1 MVIWS
6 SLVRNFDLF
15 VGSQEDEYNY
25 LFKVVLV
32 GDSGVGKSC
41 LLSRFA
47 WDQFSLD
54 CKSTIG
60 VEFATKSVK
69 IEGQTVKAQLWDTAG
84 QERYRA
90 ITTAYYREAV
100 GAVIVY
106 DITKEDTFKSVGKWV
121 QDVRNNTN
129 RDVCIMLVGNKC
141 DLRKERSVTMEMGKL
156 FARNNELS
164 FIEASALDSTNV
176 ESAFTSILSEIFHSI
191 SQQGIKEGVGVFAQP
206 GLGKTITLEECK
218 EDEQQRMKCCN
229 KL

>member
-1 MVIWS
+1 MVA
-6 SLVRNFDLF
+6 
-15 VGSQEDEYNY
+15 GSQEDEYNY

-54 CKSTIG
+54 SKSTIG
-60 VEFATKSVK
+60 VEFATKSVM

-106 DITKEDTFKSVGKWV
+106 DITKEDTFKSVEKWV
-121 QDVRNNTN
+121 QDVRNNTS
-129 RDVCIMLVGNKC
+129 REVCIMLVGNKC
-141 DLRKERSVTMEMGKL
+141 DLRKERAVTTEMGKL

-164 FIEASALDSTNV
+164 FLEASALDSTNV
-176 ESAFTSILSEIFHSI
+176 ESAFSSILSEIFHSV
-191 SQQGIKEGVGVFAQP
+191 SQKGIKEGVGVFAKP
-206 GLGKTITLEECK
+206 GVGKTIVLEESK
-218 EDEQQRMKCCN
+218 DDRQQRMKCCSR
-229 KL
+229 L

>member
-1 MVIWS
+1 M
-6 SLVRNFDLF
+6 FA
-15 VGSQEDEYNY
+15 GSQEDEYNY

-54 CKSTIG
+54 SKSTIG
-60 VEFATKSVK
+60 VEFATKSVM

-106 DITKEDTFKSVGKWV
+106 DITKEDTFKSVEKWV
-121 QDVRNNTN
+121 QDVRNNTS
-129 RDVCIMLVGNKC
+129 REVCIMLVGNKC
-141 DLRKERSVTMEMGKL
+141 DLRKERAVTTEMGKL

-164 FIEASALDSTNV
+164 FLEASALDSTNV
-176 ESAFTSILSEIFHSI
+176 ESAFTSILSEIFHSV
-191 SQQGIKEGVGVFAQP
+191 SQKGIKEGVGVFAKP
-206 GLGKTITLEECK
+206 GMGRTIVLEESK
-218 EDEQQRMKCCN
+218 DDRQQRMKCCSR
-229 KL
+229 L

>member
-1 MVIWS
+1 M
-6 SLVRNFDLF
+6 FA
-15 VGSQEDEYNY
+15 GSQEDEYNY

-54 CKSTIG
+54 SKSTIG
-60 VEFATKSVK
+60 VEFATKSVM

-100 GAVIVY
+100 GAIIVY
-106 DITKEDTFKSVGKWV
+106 DITKEDTFKSVEKWV
-121 QDVRNNTN
+121 QDVRNNTS
-129 RDVCIMLVGNKC
+129 REVCIMLVGNKC
-141 DLRKERSVTMEMGKL
+141 DLRKERAVTTEMGKL

-164 FIEASALDSTNV
+164 FLEASALDSTNV
-176 ESAFTSILSEIFHSI
+176 ESAFTSILSEIFHSV
-191 SQQGIKEGVGVFAQP
+191 SQKGIKEGVGVFAKP
-206 GLGKTITLEECK
+206 GMGRTIVLEESK
-218 EDEQQRMKCCN
+218 DDRQQRMKCCSR
-229 KL
+229 L

>member
-1 MVIWS
+1 MVA
-6 SLVRNFDLF
+6 
-15 VGSQEDEYNY
+15 GSQEDEYNY

-54 CKSTIG
+54 SKSTIG
-60 VEFATKSVK
+60 VEFATKSVM

-106 DITKEDTFKSVGKWV
+106 DITKEDTFKSVEKWV
-121 QDVRNNTN
+121 QDVRNNTS
-129 RDVCIMLVGNKC
+129 REVCIMLVGNKC
-141 DLRKERSVTMEMGKL
+141 DLRKERAVTTEMGKL

-164 FIEASALDSTNV
+164 FLEASALDSTNV
-176 ESAFTSILSEIFHSI
+176 ESAFTSILSEIFHSV
-191 SQQGIKEGVGVFAQP
+191 SQKGIKEGVGVFAKP
-206 GLGKTITLEECK
+206 GVGKTIVLEESK
-218 EDEQQRMKCCN
+218 DDRQQRMKCCSR
-229 KL
+229 L

>member
-1 MVIWS
+1 MVT
-6 SLVRNFDLF
+6 
-15 VGSQEDEYNY
+15 GSQEDEYNY

-54 CKSTIG
+54 SKSTIG
-60 VEFATKSVK
+60 VEFATKSVM

-106 DITKEDTFKSVGKWV
+106 DITKEDTFKSVEKWV
-121 QDVRNNTN
+121 QDVRNNTS
-129 RDVCIMLVGNKC
+129 REVCIMLVGNKC
-141 DLRKERSVTMEMGKL
+141 DLRKERAVTTEMGKL

-164 FIEASALDSTNV
+164 FLEASALDSTNV
-176 ESAFTSILSEIFHSI
+176 ESAFTSILSEIFHSV
-191 SQQGIKEGVGVFAQP
+191 SQKGIKEGVGVFAKP
-206 GLGKTITLEECK
+206 GVGKTIVLEESK
-218 EDEQQRMKCCN
+218 DDRQQRMKCCSR
-229 KL
+229 L

>member
-1 MVIWS
+1 MT
-6 SLVRNFDLF
+6 LL
-15 VGSQEDEYNY
+15 GSQEDEYNY

-54 CKSTIG
+54 SKSTIG
-60 VEFATKSVK
+60 VEFATKSVM

-90 ITTAYYREAV
+90 ITTAYYREAG

-106 DITKEDTFKSVGKWV
+106 DITKEDTFKSVEKWV
-121 QDVRNNTN
+121 QDVRNNTSSE
-129 RDVCIMLVGNKC
+129 VCIMLVGNKC
-141 DLRKERSVTMEMGKL
+141 DLRKERAVTTEMGKL

-164 FIEASALDSTNV
+164 FLEASALDSTNV
-176 ESAFTSILSEIFHSI
+176 ESAFSSILSEIFHSV
-191 SQQGIKEGVGVFAQP
+191 SQKGIKEGVGVFAKP
-206 GLGKTITLEECK
+206 GMGKTIVLEENK
-218 EDEQQRMKCCN
+218 DDRQQRMKCCSR
-229 KL
+229 L

>member
-1 MVIWS
+1 MVA
-6 SLVRNFDLF
+6 
-15 VGSQEDEYNY
+15 GSQEDEYNY

-54 CKSTIG
+54 SKSTIG
-60 VEFATKSVK
+60 VEFATKSVM

-106 DITKEDTFKSVGKWV
+106 DITKEDTFKSVEKWV
-121 QDVRNNTN
+121 QDVRNNTS
-129 RDVCIMLVGNKC
+129 REICIMLVGNKC
-141 DLRKERSVTMEMGKL
+141 DLRKERAVTTEMGKL

-164 FIEASALDSTNV
+164 FLEASALDSTNV
-176 ESAFTSILSEIFHSI
+176 ESAFSSILSEIFHSV
-191 SQQGIKEGVGVFAQP
+191 SQKGIKEGVGVFAKP
-206 GLGKTITLEECK
+206 GMGKINVLEESK
-218 EDEQQRMKCCN
+218 DDRQQRMKCCSR
-229 KL
+229 L